1 MAPTTALLLSLL
13 AGQTCAHTFIWGV
26 FVNGVDQGTFKG
38 IRIPAYNG
46 QNGRGGYNNSPVKD
60 LDSIDMRCNVMGDV
74 QAHDTIKVAPGDNL
88 TFDWHHELR
97 NDTDEVIASSHHGPS
112 LIYISPDPPRDNSFV
127 KLWHAGK
134 IESNPFPQPGEWSTT
149 SDIAKKFG
157 HMNVRVPAGLKAGK
171 YLIRAEM
178 VGLHEGEVSYAQN
191 PRRGAQFYPDCVQ
204 IEVTGDGQVELPE
217 GVSFPGAYSYN
228 DPGVVHNIYCS
239 TETRKPAAS
248 TTPCVTDY
256 VIPGP
261 TVWTGAWPDTTA
273 VSVGLVKGVTT
284 ATPWSTWI
292 GTNSV
297 VTSATYT
304 DPRSQTIVGSS
315 KYTATWSATY
325 AEPTATAPRW

>member
-1 MAPTTALLLSLL
+1 MVPTFAFLLSLL
-13 AGQTCAHTFIWGV
+13 AGQTYAHTFIWGV

-38 IRIPAYNG
+38 VRIPAYNG

-60 LDSIDMRCNVMGDV
+60 LNSIDMRCNVMGDV

-97 NDTDEVIASSHHGPS
+97 NNTDEVIASSHHGPS
-112 LIYISPDPPRDNSFV
+112 LIYISPDPPTENSFV
-127 KLWHAGK
+127 KLWHSGK
-134 IESNPFPQPGEWSTT
+134 YQNNPFPQPGKWSTT
-149 SDIAKKFG
+149 SDIAKSYG
-157 HMNVRVPAGLKAGK
+157 HMNVRVPQGLKAGN

-178 VGLHEGEVSYAQN
+178 IGLHEGEVSYLQN

-204 IEVTGDGQVELPE
+204 IEVTGNGTIELPK
-217 GVSFPGAYSYN
+217 GVSFPGAYSYD

-239 TETRKPAAS
+239 TETRKPTTS

-261 TVWTGAWPDTTA
+261 TVWSGAWPETTA
-273 VSVGLVKGVTT
+273 VAVGPIKGVTT

-297 VTSATYT
+297 VTSVTYV

-315 KYTATWSATY
+315 KYTATWSETY
-325 AEPTATAPRW
+325 ASPTATAPRW